1 VNLLPGLRV
10 LQVRELWNKNHEA
23 TMVKSLAAIA
33 TAALVASAIAGV
45 PQFIEPVSATSSAGV
60 AKIAAP
66 ACPDRGWPYRNCG
79 SGIRT
84 IRLDSLH

>member
-1 VNLLPGLRV
+1 MMKGF
-10 LQVRELWNKNHEA
+10 
-23 TMVKSLAAIA
+23 AAIV
-33 TAALVASAIAGV
+33 TAALVAGAIAGF
-45 PQFIEPVSATSSAGV
+45 PQFIEPVSATSSASV

-79 SGIRT
+79 NGIRT